1 MEGQKMKNDSQLRQD
16 VLNELMWDPS
26 ISEKAIGVVAKNGV
40 VTLAGYVDTWVQ
52 KKNAERAAERV
63 NGVRGVV
70 DELSV
75 NLPTAMG
82 RADLEIGQT
91 AVQSLE
97 WDIEVPDSVKLRVE
111 QGWITLDGDV
121 RWQYQKSAAER
132 AVRNLKGVRGVTNLI
147 AIKPAPV
154 SSFDVSVKIKDA
166 LRRAAEKDADRV
178 TVSAADGMVTL
189 SGKVR
194 TYAEREE
201 AERAAWS
208 APGVSTVEDRIMIGI

>member
-1 MEGQKMKNDSQLRQD
+1 MEDQKMKNDSQLRQD

-26 ISEKAIGVVAKNGV
+26 ISEKAIGVATRDGV
-40 VTLAGYVDTWVQ
+40 VTLAGFVDTWVQ
-52 KKNAERAAERV
+52 KKNAEHAAERV
-63 NGVRGVV
+63 SGVRGVV
-70 DELSV
+70 DELTV
-75 NLPTAMG
+75 NLPTAMA
-82 RADLEIGQT
+82 RADREIGQT

-97 WDIEVPDSVKLRVE
+97 WDIEVPDSVKVRVE

-121 RWQYQKSAAER
+121 RWQYQKAAAER
-132 AVRNLKGVRGVTNLI
+132 AVRHLRGVRGVTNLI

-178 TVSAADGMVTL
+178 IVSAADGKVTL
-189 SGKVR
+189 TGKVR

-208 APGVSTVEDRIMIGI
+208 APGVRTVEDRIMIGV

>member
-1 MEGQKMKNDSQLRQD
+1 MKNDSQLRQD

-26 ISEKAIGVVAKNGV
+26 ISEKAIGVAAKDGV
-40 VTLAGYVDTWVQ
+40 VTLAGFVDTWVQ
-52 KKNAERAAERV
+52 KKSAERAAERV

-82 RADLEIGQT
+82 RADREIGQT

-178 TVSAADGMVTL
+178 IVTAAEGKVTL

-208 APGVSTVEDRIMIGI
+208 APGVSNVEDRIMIGI